1 MNFGENELNQR
12 IPVPDHPDLFMLEK
26 EGITI
31 ILKED
36 ETNKGNYY
44 LYTAY
49 CIIKIR
55 PQTKQYFKTPINLL
69 TELPNNEKGTQTLM
83 KTGAVEKLL
92 KYLDINKIDKDIK
105 YIKSDLWILAKIL
118 IREEK
123 GEINN
128 KYNIVQKIL
137 KFADEC
143 TDYGMKGTII
153 YVLCFISQKPYI
165 KEILKESGYSYFFN
179 TDICYP
185 NDLKKIYIDNTTY
198 YENNKLKRDADIIN
212 RKITLNKE
220 SETIYTNITNLINN
234 IWSKT
239 ASIELDDTF
248 KKDPQLFNDTNLFIK
263 VYALLSRHKFKQP
276 VRRKIMQYFE
286 NCISSTEII
295 ENAVKIMNELD
306 KDLLLAHE
314 LEK

>member
-12 IPVPDHPDLFMLEK
+12 IPVPGHPDLFMLEK

-105 YIKSDLWILAKIL
+105 YIKSALWIIAKIL

-220 SETIYTNITNLINN
+220 SETQIIN
-234 IWSKT
+234 
-239 ASIELDDTF
+239 
-248 KKDPQLFNDTNLFIK
+248 
-263 VYALLSRHKFKQP
+263 
-276 VRRKIMQYFE
+276 
-286 NCISSTEII
+286 
-295 ENAVKIMNELD
+295 
-306 KDLLLAHE
+306 
-314 LEK
+314 